1 MPARGRLFRLAQALD
16 RTATVFLFLFA
27 LAQPLSIAGAQIAY
41 SVAALCWVARISLVR
56 RGILHSSPLDGPIL
70 VYWLLCAIATLFSPL
85 PASSWEGMRKIS
97 LIFLVLV
104 VAHSVPHLE
113 RVRQLVAVLFLSAL
127 STLAYGSW
135 QYAAGIGLQVVSLDR
150 GGAAYRA
157 GIREGAVLFT
167 ANGRRLRRPDD
178 LLTVLRTKP
187 PGEVLTLGVVP
198 PGLEIVVAKDAKPAI
213 IPARELS
220 EPPGAES
227 MGMRVIQE
235 RPLRWHGF
243 YSHFVTYSEEMQLL
257 LALAFG
263 LWLSSRRHLG
273 FPALGFAALALACAL
288 GLGATLT
295 RSAWLAAAFACV
307 VQVWFHV
314 RHRWVRL
321 ILPAALILAALGT
334 NAAMHHWRGV
344 GLIDL
349 QEGSS
354 EYRLL
359 MWRDGLRLIREHPW
373 FGVGLNTVRDAW
385 QPLDLAAYRLTGIRS
400 HFHSTPIQIAV
411 ELGLPVLLA
420 WLALM
425 GSYWWMLAKLVRSA
439 RDQADA
445 TVYGISLGILG
456 GTSGFLLSSLVQYNF
471 GDSVAV
477 LLFWFLMGLALALR
491 RHLEHAPGAG

>member
-16 RTATVFLFLFA
+16 RSVTICLFLFA

-41 SVAALCWVARISLVR
+41 SVAALCWVARIGLVR

-104 VAHSVPHLE
+104 AAQNVSRLE
-113 RVRQLVAVLFLSAL
+113 RVRQLLAVLFLSAL
-127 STLAYGSW
+127 VTLGYSGW
-135 QYAAGIGLQVVSLDR
+135 QYAAGIGLRVISLDR
-150 GGAAYRA
+150 GDAYRA
-157 GIREGAVLFT
+157 GIREGAILFT
-167 ANGRRLRRPDD
+167 ANGRRLRAPDD
-178 LLTVLRTKP
+178 LVTVLRARP
-187 PGEVLTLGVVP
+187 PGEDLTLGVVP
-198 PGLEIVVAKDAKPAI
+198 PGLEIAVAKDAKPAI
-213 IPARELS
+213 IPAREFS
-220 EPPGAES
+220 EPLGAES
-227 MGMRVIQE
+227 IGMRVIQA
-235 RPLRWHGF
+235 RPLRAHGF
-243 YSHFVTYSEEMQLL
+243 YSHYVTYSEEMQLL

-314 RHRWVRL
+314 RTRWVR
-321 ILPAALILAALGT
+321 IFLPGALILAALGT
-334 NAAMHHWRGV
+334 NTAMRHWRGV
-344 GLIDL
+344 GLIDF

-354 EYRLL
+354 EYRML
-359 MWRDGLRLIREHPW
+359 MWRDGLRLIGQHPW
-373 FGVGLNTVRDAW
+373 FGVGMNTVRDAW
-385 QPLDLAAYRLTGIRS
+385 QSFDLAAYRLTGIRS

-411 ELGLPVLLA
+411 ELGVPVLLA

-439 RDQADA
+439 RDQADT

-491 RHLEHAPGAG
+491 RHLEQAPGAG